1 MNNQNL
7 PGFLPAKPIN
17 YLVQTDE
24 VPESLTHIF
33 DEPPVLTFHSFTK
46 LKRGDRVCIKAG
58 EFAETFGTV
67 KRRSRKWKGYTMR
80 CTKARRITVSELPR
94 EPINFTV
101 EVG

>member
-1 MNNQNL
+1 MNGQ
-7 PGFLPAKPIN
+7 PDFLTLRPDW

-24 VPESLTHIF
+24 VPENLTHVF
-33 DEPPVLTFHSFTK
+33 DKPPVLTFHSFDK

-67 KRRSRKWKGYTMR
+67 KRKSRRYKGYSFR
-80 CTKARRITVSELPR
+80 CRKARKITVSELPR